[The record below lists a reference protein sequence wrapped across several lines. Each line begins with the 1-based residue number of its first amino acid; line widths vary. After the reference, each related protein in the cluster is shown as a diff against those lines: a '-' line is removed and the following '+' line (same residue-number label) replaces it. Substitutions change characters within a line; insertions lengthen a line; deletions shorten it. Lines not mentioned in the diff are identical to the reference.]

1 MITQAELISSLKKTG
16 LRITP
21 QRMAICKLLA
31 ESHQHPTAADVY
43 AALKPDYPS
52 LSLATVYNTL
62 DTLVAQGKVNVLG
75 DAGDGKVHFDADP
88 TPHINL
94 ACIHCHQIIDVASDL
109 VIKMDQE
116 IGATSGYA
124 LLGSRVIYYGLC
136 PSCQAAL
143 KEQNLTTIQSKE
155 GEK

>member
-1 MITQAELISSLKKTG
+1 MITQAELISSLKKAG
-16 LRITP
+16 LRLTP
-21 QRMAICKLLA
+21 QRIAICKLLA
-31 ESHQHPTAADVY
+31 ESHQHPTAADLY

-75 DAGDGKVHFDADP
+75 DAGDGKVHFDADT

-109 VIKMDQE
+109 VTRIDQE
-116 IGATSGYA
+116 IGTTSGYT

-143 KEQNLTTIQSKE
+143 KEESSTSVQSIK